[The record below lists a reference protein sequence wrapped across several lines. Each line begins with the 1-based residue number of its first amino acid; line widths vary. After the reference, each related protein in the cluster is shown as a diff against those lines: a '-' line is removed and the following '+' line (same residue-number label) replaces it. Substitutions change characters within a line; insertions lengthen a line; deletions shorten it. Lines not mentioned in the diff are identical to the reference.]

1 LIWLL
6 LMIYTAVEAV
16 QHWPQ
21 INHHFGINALSP
33 YNLLLIFLL
42 YPPIKFIHEL
52 GHAFSAKLEGGEV
65 HEMGINFLMFMP
77 VPYVNVSAATH
88 FRSRHKRILVSAA
101 GIIVESFLA
110 ALGLLLFLAAQPGL
124 VQNIGFNIFLIGGVS
139 SLFFNGNPLLK
150 YDGYYILADTI
161 GIPNLF
167 QRSANYWQY
176 LFRRYLFGLRDA
188 VSPVSAPGEASWFV
202 VYSLLSLGYRLGILW
217 FIISIVT
224 EKFFYLGVVL
234 AVWLISLQ
242 ILRPLYKA
250 VCYLLTSPALQTKRH
265 RALTAS
271 SLIMLTLV
279 AVIGF
284 LPIPSYTLSEG
295 VVWQPDEVRLRAAH
309 DGFVEAIMVENNQ
322 SVTVGTSLLALHD
335 PFLQSEVK
343 IAQARVR
350 ELEARH
356 RASRANNHFLAGI
369 AREEL
374 RVAESELQF
383 IREKSSAMSID
394 AFKNGELVLLEADDL
409 PGRFLRKGDLLG
421 YILDD
426 EQPTVRMVV
435 TQDHIGQLRQQVT
448 DIKIRFASEPGRDFS
463 AEILRQAPEATNRL
477 PSAALATTGGGQ
489 LIVTTDSKNQLKS
502 QEKVFLV
509 DLMPD
514 FQGHQ
519 IPLGTRAYVRVS
531 HGSEA
536 LASQWYR
543 RLRQV
548 FLRQFNV

>member
-1 LIWLL
+1 
-6 LMIYTAVEAV
+6 
-16 QHWPQ
+16 
-21 INHHFGINALSP
+21 
-33 YNLLLIFLL
+33 
-42 YPPIKFIHEL
+42 
-52 GHAFSAKLEGGEV
+52 
-65 HEMGINFLMFMP
+65 
-77 VPYVNVSAATH
+77 
-88 FRSRHKRILVSAA
+88 
-101 GIIVESFLA
+101 
-110 ALGLLLFLAAQPGL
+110 
-124 VQNIGFNIFLIGGVS
+124 
-139 SLFFNGNPLLK
+139 
-150 YDGYYILADTI
+150 
-161 GIPNLF
+161 
-167 QRSANYWQY
+167 
-176 LFRRYLFGLRDA
+176 
-188 VSPVSAPGEASWFV
+188 
-202 VYSLLSLGYRLGILW
+202 
-217 FIISIVT
+217 
-224 EKFFYLGVVL
+224 
-234 AVWLISLQ
+234 
-242 ILRPLYKA
+242 
-250 VCYLLTSPALQTKRH
+250 
-265 RALTAS
+265 
-271 SLIMLTLV
+271 
-279 AVIGF
+279 

-322 SVTVGTSLLALHD
+322 SVTVGTPLLALHD
-335 PFLQSEVK
+335 PFLQSEVR

-350 ELEARH
+350 ELEARY
-356 RASRANNHFLAGI
+356 RASRANNHFQAGI
-369 AREEL
+369 VKEEL
-374 RVAESELQF
+374 RVAESELRF
-383 IREKSSAMSID
+383 IREKSSAMSVD

-448 DIKIRFASEPGRDFS
+448 DIKIRFASEPGRDFN

-489 LIVTTDSKNQLKS
+489 LIATTDSENQLKS